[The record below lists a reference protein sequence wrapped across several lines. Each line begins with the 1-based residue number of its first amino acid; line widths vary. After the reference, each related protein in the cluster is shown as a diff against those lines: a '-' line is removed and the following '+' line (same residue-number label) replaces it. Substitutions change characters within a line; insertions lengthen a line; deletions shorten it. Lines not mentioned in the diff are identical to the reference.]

1 MAMENARRFFPE
13 LPVEYADDAVDLAQG
28 CDAIV
33 VVTDWDEYR
42 RLPLKEM
49 RQTMRGNMLMD
60 ARNLLHAEEANK
72 AGFEYVGIGR

>member
-1 MAMENARRFFPE
+1 MENAKRLFPD
-13 LPVEYADDAVDLAQG
+13 LPVEYADNAADLAKG

-49 RQTMRGNMLMD
+49 RESMRGNMLMD
-60 ARNLLHAEEANK
+60 ARNLLHADDAHK